1 MDGMTAMQSKFLGRS
16 QRRSGTIMA
25 NGFSLVELILYSAI
39 TLILF
44 NAALSISL
52 SQSRSSIK
60 TYELAAL
67 RNQLAR
73 ITFLL
78 EGELAEGE
86 MITVCNA
93 NCPVVNGR
101 NVAYSLQ
108 ISHPH
113 AANGA
118 AIANADVTYFGT
130 ADSPHLFR
138 LGPPFTTATTAVNP
152 ANGNLAFGSGALTA
166 AAANVESVA
175 SPNTTLSNLG
185 VNADERHT
193 LTYSITITTGT
204 ADRDSP
210 WASTLTATNQRA
222 RTRVFAF

>member
-1 MDGMTAMQSKFLGRS
+1 MSSKFPGRS
-16 QRRSGTIMA
+16 LRRSSVILA
-25 NGFSLVELILYSAI
+25 KGFSLVELILYSAI

-44 NAALSISL
+44 NAALSMSL
-52 SQSRSSIK
+52 SQSRTSIK

-67 RNQLAR
+67 RNQMAR

-86 MITVCNA
+86 QITVCNE
-93 NCPVVNGR
+93 NCPAVNGQ
-101 NVAYSLQ
+101 NVEYSLQ
-108 ISHPH
+108 ITHPH

-118 AIANADVTYFGT
+118 AMAEAVVTYFGT

-138 LGPPFTTATTAVNP
+138 FGPPFATATTVVNP
-152 ANGNLAFGSGALTA
+152 VNGNLAFGSGALTA
-166 AAANVESVA
+166 MAADVQSVA
-175 SPNTTLSNLG
+175 SPNTTLNNLS
-185 VNADERHT
+185 VNAGEGHT
-193 LTYSITITTGT
+193 LTYSVTITTGT
-204 ADRDSP
+204 TDRDSP

>member
-1 MDGMTAMQSKFLGRS
+1 MNSKFLVGS
-16 QRRSGTIMA
+16 LRRSSAIIA
-25 NGFSLVELILYSAI
+25 KGFSLVELILYSAI

-67 RNQLAR
+67 RNQMAR

-86 MITVCNA
+86 QITVCNA
-93 NCPVVNGR
+93 NCPAVNGQ

-108 ISHPH
+108 VTHPH
-113 AANGA
+113 AADRA
-118 AIANADVTYFGT
+118 AITNSDVTYYGT

-138 LGPPFTTATTAVNP
+138 FGPPFTTATTDVNP

-175 SPNTTLSNLG
+175 SPNTTLSNLS
-185 VNADERHT
+185 VNAGEGHT
-193 LTYSITITTGT
+193 LTYSVTITTGT
-204 ADRDSP
+204 TDRDSP